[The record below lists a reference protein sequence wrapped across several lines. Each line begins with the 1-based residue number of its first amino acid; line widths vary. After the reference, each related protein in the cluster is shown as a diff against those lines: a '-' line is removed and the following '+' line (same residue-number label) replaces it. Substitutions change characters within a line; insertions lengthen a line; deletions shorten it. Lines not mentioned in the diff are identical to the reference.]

1 MAVALPVAASLI
13 ESVGWR
19 SASLAFL
26 AASLVGVVFVWLMT
40 AGPPVLVPVRRPA
53 GGTRERESEFAA
65 RASGLHETS
74 APGAVSAGFEPLP
87 AGSGGASTWGDG
99 ATVAGGGTANVRSG
113 IRRIVRTRRFW
124 ALFLG
129 AVAIGAF
136 DEGVLQAF
144 LPHAVLAGFGADF
157 AASALGAQSLAY
169 VAGQVIGGSLS
180 DRLGRRL
187 VGVVAAAVIAGGVLL
202 AFGASAAVPALAL
215 AGILA
220 HGVGSGATIA
230 VRSATFSDVF
240 GGPNFGTIFGL
251 LAVAYPVGGTIAVY
265 VGALS
270 ADQLG
275 TYLPLVGLVLVAL
288 AGWAGALWIAG
299 PRRRRPAATA

>member
-1 MAVALPVAASLI
+1 MRGKNNFPLGDGSQKELPFAPWRHAAERLCFSAFTVSIAASSPPTPAPAPARTLSLGVIFLTLYIDLI
-13 ESVGWR
+13 GFSIIFPLGPDLLGHYLKLEGHSGALGWI
-19 SASLAFL
+19 LAQTDAL
-26 AASLVGVVFVWLMT
+26 AHAFGKDSH
-40 AGPPVLVPVRRPA
+40 
-53 GGTRERESEFAA
+53 FAA
-65 RASGLHETS
+65 VLFGGIISSVFSILQFVF
-74 APGAVSAGFEPLP
+74 AP
-87 AGSGGASTWGDG
+87 
-99 ATVAGGGTANVRSG
+99 
-113 IRRIVRTRRFW
+113 FW
-124 ALFLG
+124 
-129 AVAIGAF
+129 
-136 DEGVLQAF
+136 
-144 LPHAVLAGFGADF
+144 
-157 AASALGAQSLAY
+157 
-169 VAGQVIGGSLS
+169 GSLS